1 MRDPVASPRTEAD
14 LLTYSE
20 ARRLAERGGELAAL
34 HDWLDTYPMR
44 SHPELGRTGA
54 VCPFTRMARKLDAM
68 RVGICRA
75 GPDDEGAAAAI
86 IGRGWQELERIPVDG
101 SADQFRAVVIG
112 FPNCDSDAGVEM
124 LHRAQR
130 RYKFYAMFRFRM
142 MGFLHPRSE
151 IGGLWN
157 PNFHPLRSPM
167 PAVALR
173 CMVEQDAPFIAT
185 HRQQWVPY
193 LIRFGLRGA
202 RRMFSY
208 RNSRKLALRS
218 PSSAVEICPKG

>member
-1 MRDPVASPRTEAD
+1 MHDPATPARTESD

-20 ARRLAERGGELAAL
+20 ARALAAQGGDIQTL
-34 HDWLDTYPMR
+34 FGWLDTYPMY

-68 RVGICRA
+68 RVSICRA
-75 GPDDEGAAAAI
+75 APDDEDAAAAMI
-86 IGRGWQELERIPVDG
+86 ARGWEELERIPVER
-101 SADQFRAVVIG
+101 SAEPFRAVVIG

-124 LHRAQR
+124 LRRAQR
-130 RYKFYAMFRFRM
+130 RYKFYAMFHFRM

-157 PNFHPLRSPM
+157 PDFRPLRSPM
-167 PAVALR
+167 PAIALR

-185 HRQQWVPY
+185 HSQQWAPY
-193 LIRFGLRGA
+193 LIKFGLPGA
-202 RRMFSY
+202 RRIFDY
-208 RNSRKLALRS
+208 RKLGPRT
-218 PSSAVEICPKG
+218 